1 MGQILVRGLDDAL
14 LDQLKARAKA
24 SNRSVAAEMRM
35 IVQNELERAKARS
48 KVSKKTI
55 LELAGSHP
63 SSRTTEEI
71 VADIRAMR
79 DEWDY

>member
-35 IVQNELERAKARS
+35 IVQNEIERAKARS

-63 SSRTTEEI
+63 SDRTMDEI